1 MPQTSQRGDMADD
14 RSSVPII
21 VLVGPT
27 GVGKSTLGPYLAEA
41 LEVPFFDVDQSLV
54 RFQRAEPGTA
64 AVARR
69 QAVIDK
75 LLTGGPAVIAT
86 GFEDFLP
93 DVAGDRI
100 RARAMSVY
108 IEGQVAERRG
118 STQLISTTPAT
129 SVAMIWPDSGESG
142 RLPGNLIIK
151 GRSFAVPSDV
161 YREADIVVDIGHLPV
176 HLSAHCLI
184 RAVRAH
190 LGHDVGADDWGMPRL
205 DWRGAEPW
213 HARSRLHHGK
223 NGTGGNVVDR
233 LSGALPHGRF
243 EHEIAL
249 AVLAA
254 LLESA
259 TYAGRYQAYRAPW
272 HSEGSRLI
280 LLAMDRTSPT
290 IELFLFTHSMLP
302 WQMSALLHFA
312 NGQTRR
318 EPWGTEHVVAPDAEV
333 DLAEQLLAWIN
344 GDVAE
349 ETVGHC

>member
-1 MPQTSQRGDMADD
+1 M
-14 RSSVPII
+14 PII

-41 LEVPFFDVDQSLV
+41 LDIPFFDVDQSLV
-54 RFQRAEPGTA
+54 RFQRAEPGAA

-69 QAVIDK
+69 RAVIDK

-93 DVAGDRI
+93 DVAGDSI
-100 RARAMSVY
+100 RQHAVSVY

-118 STQLISTTPAT
+118 STQLLSTTPAT
-129 SVAMIWPDSGESG
+129 SMAPIWPDPAGG
-142 RLPGNLIIK
+142 GAAAGNVIVK
-151 GRSFAVPSDV
+151 GRSFTVPSEV
-161 YREADIVVDIGHLPV
+161 YREADIIVDIGHLPV
-176 HLSAHCLI
+176 QLSAHRLI
-184 RAVRAH
+184 RAVKAH
-190 LGHDVGADDWGMPRL
+190 LGQEMGADDWGIPRL

-213 HARSRLHHGK
+213 YARSRGHAPA
-223 NGTGGNVVDR
+223 NFGGNVVDR

-243 EHEIAL
+243 EHDLAL
-249 AVLAA
+249 SVIVA

-280 LLAMDRTSPT
+280 LLATDRISPT
-290 IELFLFTHSMLP
+290 IELFLFTHRSQP
-302 WQMSALLHFA
+302 WQMSAVLHFT

-333 DLAEQLLAWIN
+333 DLAEQLLSWIN
-344 GDVAE
+344 GDATE
-349 ETVGHC
+349 EAVGHC